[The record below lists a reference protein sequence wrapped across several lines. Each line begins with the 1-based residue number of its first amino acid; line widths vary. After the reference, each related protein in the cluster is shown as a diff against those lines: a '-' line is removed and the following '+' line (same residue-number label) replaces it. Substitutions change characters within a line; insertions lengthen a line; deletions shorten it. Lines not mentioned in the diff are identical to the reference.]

1 MTIPLVNCD
10 NSFLY
15 LFTNKQ
21 IMKRISILVP
31 KTAVTAA
38 IVDSQYLFTSIN
50 QFFINDGKEIPFKI
64 QLVGET
70 KTVLLNHGTVAIH
83 TDFVLEDK
91 PQSDLIIVPPIGQNV
106 TDALAQNENMIPW
119 LVQEYEKGAEIAS
132 LCIGAFMLAK
142 TGLLNDKSCSTHWM
156 YVETLQ
162 QFFPEVNVVNDLIIT
177 EEKGLYTSGGAT
189 SYWNLLL
196 HLVEKYTDKETAV
209 LISKFFLLDIN
220 RRSQNAFN
228 IFKGQRSHNDSDILK
243 IQDYIEAEFDKKMS
257 IEDLAS
263 YSNLTRRTLE
273 RRFKK
278 ATNNTIIEYMQRV
291 KIEAAKKELEKGL
304 KTINEVMYEVGYSDS
319 KSFREIFKKYT
330 SMSPMD
336 YKKKYNLN

>member
-15 LFTNKQ
+15 LFTNKP
-21 IMKRISILVP
+21 IMKTISILVP

-70 KTVLLNHGTVAIH
+70 QTVLLNHGTVAIH

-91 PQSDLIIVPPIGQNV
+91 PHSDLIIVPPIGQNI
-106 TDALAQNENMIPW
+106 TDALAQNEKMIPW

-142 TGLLNDKSCSTHWM
+142 TGLLNNKSCSTHWM

-220 RRSQNAFN
+220 RRSQNAFT
-228 IFKGQRSHNDSDILK
+228 IFKGQRSHNDPDILK

-257 IEDLAS
+257 IEELAS

-278 ATNNTIIEYMQRV
+278 ATNNTIIEYVQRV
-291 KIEAAKKELEKGL
+291 KIEAAKKALENGL
-304 KTINEVMYEVGYSDS
+304 KTINEVMYDVGYSDS